1 MEEVQLRWKLRRIV
15 KRIGLENAGQT
26 EESGGFATEMA
37 REATA
42 PEFLT
47 VLMSISLAF
56 NTKEREI

>member
-1 MEEVQLRWKLRRIV
+1 MEIAADRKKNWSGKRR
-15 KRIGLENAGQT
+15 KT